1 MDIVDAQVHLFM
13 TMDDEAAV
21 HAMDALGI
29 RGAVID
35 EAWDFGEE
43 GPHHSSMP
51 AYKLATGEWRP
62 ISPGGVRAA
71 MHRPDRFSYLLRIN
85 PDDPGMAFVMAEAAA
100 TPGCRAFRLDS
111 RGEREDRAAESG
123 ERMDFFRTA
132 ETLGV
137 PVFVMS
143 YGKARNFEPYLRAC
157 PSLPLI
163 FDHCGLSLKSRDF
176 DDLLR
181 LAEYPNAHLKWC
193 HAPIVFQAKE
203 YPFPE
208 VRPQLNR
215 ALEAFGRERIMWGSD
230 FTAVP
235 LASQVLKGPNYSWAE
250 ALFYMRANP
259 DLSESDLE
267 WLLGRSVR
275 KVLNWPA
282 SA

>member
-13 TMDDEAAV
+13 TMNDEVAV

-29 RGAVID
+29 QGAVID
-35 EAWDFGEE
+35 EAWDFGEQ

-51 AYKLATGEWRP
+51 AYELATGEWRP

-85 PDDPGMAFVMAEAAA
+85 PDDPGAAFVMAEAAA

-123 ERMDFFRTA
+123 ERMDFFRAA
-132 ETLGV
+132 ERLGV
-137 PVFVMS
+137 PVFVNS
-143 YGKARNFEPYLRAC
+143 FGRAPVFEPYIRAC
-157 PSLPLI
+157 PDLPVI
-163 FDHCGLSLKSRDF
+163 FDHCGLSPKSSDF
-176 DDLLR
+176 DALLS
-181 LAEYPNAHLKWC
+181 LAAYPNTHVKWC
-193 HAPIVFQAKE
+193 HAPIVFRAGR

-208 VRPQLNR
+208 VRPFLNR
-215 ALEAFGRERIMWGSD
+215 ALEAYGRERIMWASD

-235 LASQVLKGPNYSWAE
+235 LAARVLKGPQYSWAE
-250 ALFYMRANP
+250 ALFYMRDNP

-275 KVLNWPA
+275 TVLDWPTGA
-282 SA
+282 